1 MFPLTWWDGH
11 VGIHNNSLYRTS
23 LNRVKFPKDFFAFD
37 LYTNMAVVTSCEN
50 TSFSINGLLRLCLY
64 LQKNLNAGLLLDTR
78 TCRKVAIAKIWPYG
92 TCSASLRIFHSVWS
106 WERIWSEALV
116 TKICSKFKSN
126 LVPTGLFSVGW
137 HQDSGQFQS
146 RKWQESVLL
155 LTKSKPDSGDE
166 IEALRDG
173 IGFEVNSF

>member
-1 MFPLTWWDGH
+1 M
-11 VGIHNNSLYRTS
+11 
-23 LNRVKFPKDFFAFD
+23 
-37 LYTNMAVVTSCEN
+37 
-50 TSFSINGLLRLCLY
+50 
-64 LQKNLNAGLLLDTR
+64 
-78 TCRKVAIAKIWPYG
+78 
-92 TCSASLRIFHSVWS
+92 
-106 WERIWSEALV
+106 